1 MHDVAMPHHVLNH
14 TVVVTHLVNQVFPSV
29 TKGLPLVSFTSPCV
43 CVWRRRENKLW
54 KSDWERLQNEE
65 GEREMSSTWEAIL
78 IRHYI
83 DQFYF
88 SFTNFT
94 NMLDK
99 SSGHQTTFLELMT
112 SEQEFLLFTVKVHNR
127 NRLHF
132 GLVHWPA
139 SIWFC
144 FVFSSARHDKVK

>member
-1 MHDVAMPHHVLNH
+1 MHDVTMPHHVLNH

-43 CVWRRRENKLW
+43 C
-54 KSDWERLQNEE
+54 EE
-65 GEREMSSTWEAIL
+65 GERTNCERVTERDCRMRREREMSSTWEAIL

-94 NMLDK
+94 NMLEQRA
-99 SSGHQTTFLELMT
+99 GHQTTFLELMI
-112 SEQEFLLFTVKVHNR
+112 SEKAFLLFTVKVHNR

-132 GLVHWPA
+132 GLVHWPV
-139 SIWFC
+139 SILFC
-144 FVFSSARHDKVK
+144 FVFSSARHDEVK